1 MPGELLQASTPPFL
15 PADGKGKQSPTK
27 AAPPAMA
34 STLYLISENDI
45 IYENDIL
52 RNPESIRPWLDYVRF
67 KRQHGS
73 LLEQAFVLE
82 RACNALP
89 RSYKLWKMYLELR
102 IKHLKGKNAARR
114 KQEYTKVNRLF
125 ERALV
130 LLNKMP
136 RIWEMYL
143 SFLCQQPLVTRTRRA
158 FDQALRALP
167 ITQHHRIW
175 TLYLPFAN
183 SAGGETVVKIWR
195 RYLQIYP
202 DNAEEFI
209 GILVEQKLYTEAIKR
224 YMDILNNPRFKSKE
238 AKGPFEIWTEMLEL
252 IIDHAREVD
261 TELVSGIDVDAVV
274 RSGVA
279 RFPDQR

>member
-1 MPGELLQASTPPFL
+1 MPGELLQAPTPPFL
-15 PADGKGKQSPTK
+15 PADGKGQQSPTK
-27 AAPPAMA
+27 AVPPAMA

-52 RNPESIRPWLDYVRF
+52 RNPESIRPWLDYARF

-73 LLEQAFVLE
+73 LLEQPFVLE

-102 IKHLKGKNAARR
+102 IKHLKGKNAARW

-175 TLYLPFAN
+175 TLYLQFAN

-195 RYLQIYP
+195 RYLQIHP
-202 DNAEEFI
+202 DNVEEFI
-209 GILVEQKLYTEAIKR
+209 GILVEQKLYTEAVKR

-252 IIDHAREVD
+252 IVDHAREVD